1 MAQIHVDPKAQV
13 EFARFLHE
21 AVNRIRVRHEDVGRQ
36 LRELNAS
43 GVWRD
48 GNYDD
53 YHRKFSTA
61 TANIEEL
68 VKNAGHFCQYLQ
80 SQAAKGEA
88 YLRLRGRLG

>member
-1 MAQIHVDPKAQV
+1 MAQIHVDPRAQL
-13 EFARFLHE
+13 EFSRFLHD
-21 AVNRIRVRHEDVGRQ
+21 AANQIRMRHEDIGRQ
-36 LRELNAS
+36 LRELHTS

-48 GNYDD
+48 VNYDE
-53 YHRKFSTA
+53 YQRKFDAA
-61 TANIEEL
+61 TKNIDEL